1 MRILCTNDDG
11 IHAHGLKIVEQIAR
25 ALSEDVWVVAPEL
38 DQSGVS
44 HSLSLNDP
52 LRLREVGPRHFAVR
66 GTPTDCV
73 IMGARHIL
81 GETGPDLVLSGVNK
95 GRNVAEDVVYS
106 GTIAGALEG
115 TILGLP
121 SFALSQE
128 FSAETRKMP
137 LWDTALKFGPDIL
150 RKVIDAGVPKNTVIN
165 INFPACLPGEVAG
178 IQVTR
183 QGKRNLNFLKVDERS
198 DGRGNPYF
206 WIGFERIVQA
216 EVPVDGTD
224 LAALAARYISV
235 TPLRLDRTDDEFSQA
250 LTATLK

>member
-1 MRILCTNDDG
+1 MRRASKVI
-11 IHAHGLKIVEQIAR
+11 EEIAR
-25 ALSEDVWVVAPEL
+25 QISDDVWVVAPEL

-73 IMGARHIL
+73 IMGSRHIL
-81 GETGPDLVLSGVNK
+81 GDKGPDLVLSGVNK

-128 FSAETRKMP
+128 FSMETRNKP
-137 LWDTALKFGPDIL
+137 LWDTALKFGPD
-150 RKVIDAGVPKNTVIN
+150 VIRNVMKLGVPRDTVIN
-165 INFPACLPGEVAG
+165 VNFPSCMPDEVKG
-178 IQVTR
+178 ILVTK
-183 QGKRNLNFLKVDERS
+183 QGKRNQGFLRV
-198 DGRGNPYF
+198 DGR
-206 WIGFERIVQA
+206 R
-216 EVPVDGTD
+216 DGPRQSILLDRLRKACGRRCAGGGDRSRGT
-224 LAALAARYISV
+224 RRS
-235 TPLRLDRTDDEFSQA
+235 LRLGHAVAAGPHRRCLFRKS
-250 LTATLK
+250 